1 MSLQK
6 PTRRRRGIRMVPRSD
21 EGLAAVLQ
29 KAETMTQLATWA
41 GVTVAAV
48 SKWKRVPEHK
58 VSDIAKR
65 SRIPK
70 RVLRPDLYG

>member
-1 MSLQK
+1 MSLEK
-6 PTRRRRGIRMVPRSD
+6 PTRRRRGIRMVPRND
-21 EGLAAVLQ
+21 GGLVAALQ

-41 GVTVAAV
+41 GLTVAAV
-48 SKWKRVPEHK
+48 SKWKRIPEHK
-58 VSDIAKR
+58 VSEIAKR